1 MLMMM
6 TTIPSPHL
14 MRTDTKR
21 AIKQRRSER
30 ISYSVFNRTQTTTM
44 WWFKKEEK
52 NVRWKEGYKQKNYQ
66 TGLQKCTYLDCI
78 LSIVCAELGGLLP
91 VAVLFAFA
99 SISCITRAF
108 ERVRAA
114 AEPPPPSSL
123 IMTRALSTTTL
134 PLLGLFLFLSF
145 KN

>member
-1 MLMMM
+1 L
-6 TTIPSPHL
+6 
-14 MRTDTKR
+14 RK
-21 AIKQRRSER
+21 E
-30 ISYSVFNRTQTTTM
+30 
-44 WWFKKEEK
+44 EEK

-66 TGLQKCTYLDCI
+66 TGLNFTYLDCI

-123 IMTRALSTTTL
+123 IIFFDDNSPPSWAFS
-134 PLLGLFLFLSF
+134 LSF
-145 KN
+145 FQN

>member
-1 MLMMM
+1 L
-6 TTIPSPHL
+6 
-14 MRTDTKR
+14 R
-21 AIKQRRSER
+21 
-30 ISYSVFNRTQTTTM
+30 
-44 WWFKKEEK
+44 KKEEK

-66 TGLQKCTYLDCI
+66 TGLNFTYLDCI

-123 IMTRALSTTTL
+123 IFFFDDNSPPFWAFSLLPFKIEEETISLFSFKTLWSWQQTTTFIR
-134 PLLGLFLFLSF
+134 GSIVLSLR
-145 KN
+145 

>member
-21 AIKQRRSER
+21 EKDKEDPNAYRILCSIAHRRR
-30 ISYSVFNRTQTTTM
+30 RLTFAQ
-44 WWFKKEEK
+44 KEEK

-66 TGLQKCTYLDCI
+66 TGLNFTYLDCI

-123 IMTRALSTTTL
+123 IFFFDDNSPPFWAFS
-134 PLLGLFLFLSF
+134 LSF
-145 KN
+145 FQN